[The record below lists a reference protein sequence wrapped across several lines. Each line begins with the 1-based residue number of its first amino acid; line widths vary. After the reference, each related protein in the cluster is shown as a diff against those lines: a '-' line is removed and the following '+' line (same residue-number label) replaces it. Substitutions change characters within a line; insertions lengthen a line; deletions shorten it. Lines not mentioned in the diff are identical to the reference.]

1 MLVLL
6 LSVSLALF
14 EVEVHVLSRPY
25 ELYLDA
31 LRQAAIQSDL
41 LKMSLSQPLP
51 RPHPRLILAP
61 LLPLH
66 NLRPHS
72 LTLYSSV
79 ALPTLLALSLPSGD
93 TGEFRTKTGVVGDG
107 VFMFFVTSN
116 LRLNFIQAFIQ
127 DFKIAR
133 LMIPH
138 AREELITFIPALVY
152 FRLLLPSFDVYLGG
166 VNVFLNVVK
175 FDEGYDA

>member
-1 MLVLL
+1 MC
-6 LSVSLALF
+6 SPDS
-14 EVEVHVLSRPY
+14 Y

-31 LRQAAIQSDL
+31 LRQAAIQSDF

-93 TGEFRTKTGVVGDG
+93 TCEFSTETGIVRDSVL
-107 VFMFFVTSN
+107 VFFVTSN

-138 AREELITFIPALVY
+138 AREELITFIPALIY
-152 FRLLLPSFDVYLGG
+152 FRLLLLSFDVY
-166 VNVFLNVVK
+166 FLNVVK
-175 FDEGYDA
+175 FDEGNDA